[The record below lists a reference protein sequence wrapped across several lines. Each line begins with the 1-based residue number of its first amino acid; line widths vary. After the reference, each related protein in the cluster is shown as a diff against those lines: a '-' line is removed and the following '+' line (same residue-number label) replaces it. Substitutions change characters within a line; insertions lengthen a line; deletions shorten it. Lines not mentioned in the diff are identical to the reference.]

1 MKITIVKTLTLTIEV
16 NESDKEKALAVIKEI
31 DRNGDFDL
39 SDMHEEGTAYQI
51 ESPDNEF
58 YRYVKSDLAVDENGM
73 LEVAK

>member
-39 SDMHEEGTAYQI
+39 SDMHEEDTVYQI

-58 YRYVKSDLAVDENGM
+58 YRYVKSDLTVDENGM